1 MKKKGM
7 TLGLVILWICGCY
20 FIGQQRNVQSFSEN
34 IQIDSSTDN
43 LMNNENEKYE
53 NIQFEGKQEGADNP
67 WNMTAG
73 IFEMEGEGEC
83 IFLTPNTAAL
93 LDEIEN
99 MSFFSFCC
107 EIHPWVRESS
117 DGAGLVIWIMDR
129 EDTILH
135 QEDIIIDREEDWKT
149 IQLDLSLYSEAKKIK
164 IFCSNGGNED
174 DSGDWVVLKLLEVEN
189 TADLSKNRKQEDFVI
204 FSSEHIP
211 AWDGTLE
218 QNILQFGGVEPVLSV
233 EKEGWDSSDVLNPSV
248 ILKDGIYYNYYSGWD
263 KTAWRTGLATS
274 IDGINWEKYNKNP
287 ILDIRENEWDN
298 AYIAA
303 NGSAV
308 LFQDKIY
315 YFYQGIS
322 QGTTDSKIG
331 LVVSENGKEFEE
343 RTKEAVLTV
352 GESGTWDSAGVAD
365 PYVIEINGTLYLYYL
380 GQDKFG
386 VQRLGV
392 AKSTNGKEW
401 IKYANNPVMD
411 VGAKGAFDERGLGE
425 PSVIYQAPYF
435 YMLYTGRDIK
445 EQRNFG
451 IAVSLDGVNWKKLS
465 YMGMIEQEEDAWNSK
480 VICDSTLIETENGEV
495 MIWYGGGNIASPD
508 ENLNGRIG
516 MFTISFAQVVD
527 AAQFDVNDDW
537 ENSLISSM
545 DFLKGSYE
553 IEGKESDRYAWC
565 SDMVSVVLEQEKE
578 AEKIIVSGYLPM
590 DLHQKIG
597 KDEVKLSFYLNGEF
611 VQEKIFSES
620 EIFEVELKKSKQV
633 KKEEYLELQ
642 IRVSSCVN
650 PQEEQI
656 SEDRRELSWMIK
668 KIWQK

>member
-1 MKKKGM
+1 MI
-7 TLGLVILWICGCY
+7 LGFSIVWLVGCWW
-20 FIGQQRNVQSFSEN
+20 IGQQRNIRNSSKDVPTDQFS
-34 IQIDSSTDN
+34 DSSI
-43 LMNNENEKYE
+43 NNESQRYDSV
-53 NIQFEGKQEGADNP
+53 QFEGKQEGADNP

-93 LDEIEN
+93 LEEIEN

-135 QEDIIIDREEDWKT
+135 QEDIRIDREENWKT

-164 IFCSNGGNED
+164 IFCNNGGNGD
-174 DSGDWVVLKLLEVEN
+174 DSGDWVVLKLLETEN
-189 TADLSKNRKQEDFVI
+189 TADLSENKKQEDFVI
-204 FSSEHIP
+204 FSSEHIS
-211 AWDGTLE
+211 AWGGTLE

-274 IDGINWEKYNKNP
+274 IDGVNWEKYNKNP

-298 AYIAA
+298 TYIAA

-331 LVVSENGKEFEE
+331 LAVSENGKEFEE
-343 RTKEAVLTV
+343 RTKEAVLTA
-352 GESGTWDSAGVAD
+352 GESGAWDSAGVAD

-380 GQDKFG
+380 GQDRLG

-401 IKYANNPVMD
+401 IKYANNPIMD
-411 VGAKGAFDERGLGE
+411 VGVKGAFDERGLGE
-425 PSVIYQAPYF
+425 PSVIYRAPYF

-445 EQRNFG
+445 EQRNLG

-465 YMGMIEQEEDAWNSK
+465 YMGMIEQEENTWNSK
-480 VICDSTLIETENGEV
+480 VICDSTLIETEDGEV
-495 MIWYGGGNIASPD
+495 MVWYGGGNIASPD

-516 MFTISFAQVVD
+516 MFIISFDQVVD
-527 AAQFDVNDDW
+527 AAQFDVNDNW

-553 IEGKESDRYAWC
+553 IEGEESNRYAWC
-565 SDMVSVVLEQEKE
+565 SDTVSIVLKQEKDT
-578 AEKIIVSGYLPM
+578 EKVIIDGYLPM
-590 DLHQKIG
+590 DLHQKTG
-597 KDEVKLSFYLNGEF
+597 KDEVKLFFYLNGELI
-611 VQEKIFSES
+611 QEKIFYES
-620 EIFEVELKKSKQV
+620 GLFEVELEQSEKIRRDN
-633 KKEEYLELQ
+633 YLELQ
-642 IRVSSCVN
+642 IKASSYVN
-650 PQEEQI
+650 PKEKQI
-656 SEDRRELSWMIK
+656 SEDQRKLSWMVRR
-668 KIWQK
+668 IWRE